1 MDRFI
6 MRIFIILLITLLCPL
21 LVFAGIDDDFNKNL
35 NKSKCIKSWKHTASV
50 FKLYF
55 NADYCNQG
63 EPTAALMTIRYIYEA
78 NHTKFPKKIEV
89 DYGNGIVDSYP
100 FTNIPSL
107 K

>member
-1 MDRFI
+1 MDGLQYFLQ
-6 MRIFIILLITLLCPL
+6 MASELYNPE
-21 LVFAGIDDDFNKNL
+21 
-35 NKSKCIKSWKHTASV
+35 IKSWKHTASV